1 MRFIM
6 SLSIRA
12 LLPISAF
19 ALSSCSNLNAEKIS
33 SDFSNW
39 INTLT
44 TQKENSLEVAGG
56 FTIRGTLKNKPNQL
70 IYLQEMA
77 PEGLVMI
84 DSVVT
89 SKNGSFSI
97 SANTQDFLFCA
108 LQVSPQQMVY
118 LGVNNESDLNVN
130 IDPSGIEFTYEVT
143 GKGSDESRGLKEL
156 LELNKSYLIR
166 INSIEKSAST
176 INPNTDEGY
185 EQMMKLSKDYNA
197 LMLERET
204 KLFDFATA
212 RGASFLPYF
221 IVQYNVINEPNFQ
234 WLELAV
240 KAANKANPAAKYS
253 KAISE
258 RMAKEGKLMVG
269 AVAPDINLA
278 QPNGENLAMS
288 SLRGKIVLIDFWASW
303 CGPCRKENP
312 FNVALYN
319 KYKDKGFEIYGVS
332 LDQDPNRWAAAIE
345 KDGLTWKHVSDLK
358 GWGSSAG
365 QLYGIRSIP
374 ATVLLDSNGKIIAKN
389 LRGEELA
396 DKLREIFGQ

>member
-1 MRFIM
+1 MTF
-6 SLSIRA
+6 SLKA

-33 SDFSNW
+33 SDFNNW
-39 INTLT
+39 IHTLT

-56 FTIRGTLKNKPNQL
+56 FTIRGTIKNKPNQV

-77 PEGLVMI
+77 PEGLIMI
-84 DSVVT
+84 DSVKT

-130 IDPSGIEFTYEVT
+130 IDPSGSEFTYEVS

-197 LMLERET
+197 LMAERET
-204 KLFDFATA
+204 KLFDFATS

-221 IVQYNVINEPNFQ
+221 IVQYNVVNEPNFQ

-240 KAANKANPAAKYS
+240 RSANKANPAAKYS
-253 KAISE
+253 KAISD

-288 SLRGKIVLIDFWASW
+288 SLRGKYVLIDFWASW

-332 LDQDPNRWAAAIE
+332 LDQDPNRWVAAIE

-358 GWGSSAG
+358 GWSSSAG

-374 ATVLLDSNGKIIAKN
+374 ATVLLDPNGKIIAKN
-389 LRGEELA
+389 LRGEDLA
-396 DKLREIFGQ
+396 AKLQEVLGQ

>member
-1 MRFIM
+1 
-6 SLSIRA
+6 
-12 LLPISAF
+12 
-19 ALSSCSNLNAEKIS
+19 
-33 SDFSNW
+33 
-39 INTLT
+39 
-44 TQKENSLEVAGG
+44 
-56 FTIRGTLKNKPNQL
+56 
-70 IYLQEMA
+70 
-77 PEGLVMI
+77 
-84 DSVVT
+84 
-89 SKNGSFSI
+89 
-97 SANTQDFLFCA
+97 
-108 LQVSPQQMVY
+108 MVY

-130 IDPSGIEFTYEVT
+130 IDPSGSEFTYEVS

-197 LMLERET
+197 LMAERET
-204 KLFDFATA
+204 KLFDFATS

-221 IVQYNVINEPNFQ
+221 IVQYNVVNEPNFQ

-240 KAANKANPAAKYS
+240 RSANKANPAAKYS
-253 KAISE
+253 KAISD

-288 SLRGKIVLIDFWASW
+288 SLRGKYVLIDFWASW

-332 LDQDPNRWAAAIE
+332 LDQDPNRWVAAIE

-358 GWGSSAG
+358 GWSSSAG

-374 ATVLLDSNGKIIAKN
+374 ATVLLDPNGKIIAKN
-389 LRGEELA
+389 LRGEDLA
-396 DKLREIFGQ
+396 AKLQEVLGQ

>member
-1 MRFIM
+1 M

-143 GKGSDESRGLKEL
+143 GKGSDESRGLK
-156 LELNKSYLIR
+156 
-166 INSIEKSAST
+166 
-176 INPNTDEGY
+176 
-185 EQMMKLSKDYNA
+185 
-197 LMLERET
+197 
-204 KLFDFATA
+204 
-212 RGASFLPYF
+212 
-221 IVQYNVINEPNFQ
+221 
-234 WLELAV
+234 
-240 KAANKANPAAKYS
+240 
-253 KAISE
+253 
-258 RMAKEGKLMVG
+258 
-269 AVAPDINLA
+269 
-278 QPNGENLAMS
+278 
-288 SLRGKIVLIDFWASW
+288 
-303 CGPCRKENP
+303 
-312 FNVALYN
+312 
-319 KYKDKGFEIYGVS
+319 
-332 LDQDPNRWAAAIE
+332 
-345 KDGLTWKHVSDLK
+345 
-358 GWGSSAG
+358 
-365 QLYGIRSIP
+365 
-374 ATVLLDSNGKIIAKN
+374 
-389 LRGEELA
+389 
-396 DKLREIFGQ
+396 

>member
-1 MRFIM
+1 M